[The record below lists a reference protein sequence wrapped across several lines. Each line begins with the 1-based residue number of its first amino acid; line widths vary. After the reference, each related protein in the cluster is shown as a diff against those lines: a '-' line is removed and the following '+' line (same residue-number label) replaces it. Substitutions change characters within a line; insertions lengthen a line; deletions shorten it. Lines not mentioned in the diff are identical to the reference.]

1 MKVRL
6 MEKTDL
12 ENAAEIH
19 RLTFVRQ
26 QNSLQ
31 WIQCNFN
38 AFPRLLNFVA
48 EKEGKILGYIIWIQK
63 SGFRPQAVI
72 ELEQLAVSPNFQNQG
87 GGRQLITESLA
98 LVNNHLSLNGST
110 LKHILVTTRA
120 DNFAQ
125 QLYKSTLGA
134 EIETTITNLYSDDE
148 VLMIARNVN
157 TKK

>member
-87 GGRQLITESLA
+87 VGRQLITESLA

-125 QLYKSTLGA
+125 QLYKSILGA

>member
-87 GGRQLITESLA
+87 VGRQLITESLA

-134 EIETTITNLYSDDE
+134 EIETTITNLYCDDE

>member
-1 MKVRL
+1 MQVRL
-6 MEKTDL
+6 MQKTDL
-12 ENAAEIH
+12 DNVAEIH
-19 RLTFVRQ
+19 KLTFVRQ

-48 EKEGKILGYIIWIQK
+48 EKEGEILGYIIWIQK

-87 GGRQLITESLA
+87 VGRQLITESLT
-98 LVNNHLSLNGST
+98 LVNNHLSITGST

-134 EIETTITNLYSDDE
+134 EIEATITNLYSDDE

-157 TKK
+157 IKK

>member
-1 MKVRL
+1 MQVRL
-6 MEKTDL
+6 MQKTDL
-12 ENAAEIH
+12 DNVAEIH
-19 RLTFVRQ
+19 KLTFVRQ

-31 WIQCNFN
+31 WVQCNFN
-38 AFPRLLNFVA
+38 AFPRFLNFVA
-48 EKEGKILGYIIWIQK
+48 EKEGEILGYIIWIQK

-87 GGRQLITESLA
+87 VGRQLITESLT
-98 LVNNHLSLNGST
+98 LVNNHLSINGSI

-134 EIETTITNLYSDDE
+134 EIEATITNLYSDDE

-157 TKK
+157 IKK